1 MNVQVKNLSSAET
14 EAIASIP
21 LAQINP
27 GDPVRFQNDTI
38 WPMFERLRRE
48 DPVHFTPDS
57 EFGPYWSITTWNDI
71 MAVDTDHG
79 AFSSAQGISLVNLEN
94 LAEQTRVLE
103 SMGNIARGGAGFI
116 TMDEPEHSVH
126 RKTVTPT
133 VAPLS

>member
-94 LAEQTRVLE
+94 LA
-103 SMGNIARGGAGFI
+103 
-116 TMDEPEHSVH
+116 
-126 RKTVTPT
+126 
-133 VAPLS
+133 